1 MPSRP
6 APAFRRTVRTTAACA
21 AACAA
26 VLALLTYPG
35 PTAHAEQSR
44 QQQRVH
50 WRPCDQVLKPAPP
63 LDPDIADCAVR
74 QVPRDHAHPAGDT
87 VGVVMLR
94 HRAKD
99 PANRLGTLF
108 VNPGGPGQSGLHFAY
123 RAQNYLT
130 PEVLARYD
138 VIGFDPRGVGQSA
151 AVKCFTSQEEADA
164 ALGGKHQPP
173 LTPGETAATLHAERA
188 YTDACARDGGPLLP
202 HMSTADVARDLDLL
216 RQGVG
221 AERLHFAGF
230 SYGSMIG
237 ATYANLF
244 PRHTGALIL
253 DGNIDPLLR
262 MTDGIEYD
270 RQRAV
275 GAEEVLTAF
284 LRACAREPDRCAL
297 GEGAPAAAFDAIRHR
312 LRQGPLTLPDGK
324 VVDFGGFGDQV
335 LGRLSAGDLSG
346 LARWLH
352 TLHAAAVSQ
361 TPAPSSKGADH
372 VAPENPKRAAHI
384 APEKRTAYRGND
396 SGNAVNCGEK
406 PYPLPAGMWP
416 VLAERWERTSPTFG
430 RSQAFDALPCA
441 TWPVRASD
449 NTGTYTGPWDRPVR
463 RTALV
468 IGNRF
473 DPVTPYSFAESMA
486 ARLAD
491 ARLVGVDMYGHTA
504 MGLNACVDRLATR
517 YLTEG
522 ALPAAGTVCPADAP
536 PFGRPPDA

>member
-1 MPSRP
+1 MPCRA
-6 APAFRRTVRTTAACA
+6 APAHRRTTRLAAVCA
-21 AACAA
+21 AA
-26 VLALLTYPG
+26 LALLTCPG
-35 PTAHAEQSR
+35 PTARAEQP
-44 QQQRVH
+44 QPPRVR
-50 WRPCDQVLKPAPP
+50 WLPCDQVLKPAPP
-63 LDPDIADCAVR
+63 LDPEVADCAVR
-74 QVPRDHAHPAGDT
+74 QVPRDHARPDGDT

-99 PANRLGTLF
+99 PARRLGALF

-123 RAQNYLT
+123 RAEKFLT

-151 AVKCFTSQEEADA
+151 PVRCFTSQEAADA
-164 ALGGKHQPP
+164 ALAGKREAP
-173 LTPGETAATLHAERA
+173 LTPAETAATLRAERA
-188 YTDACARDGGPLLP
+188 YTRACAREAGPLLP
-202 HMSTADVARDLDLL
+202 HLSTADVARDLDLL
-216 RQGVG
+216 RRSVG
-221 AERLHFAGF
+221 AERLNFAGF

-275 GAEEVLTAF
+275 AAEDVLTAF
-284 LRACAREPDRCAL
+284 LRACASESDRCAF
-297 GEGAPAAAFDAIRHR
+297 GEGSPTTAFEEIRDR
-312 LRQGPLTLPDGK
+312 LRKGSLTLPDGK
-324 VVDFGGFGDQV
+324 AVDFAGLGDLV

-346 LARWLH
+346 LARSLD
-352 TLHAAAVSQ
+352 TLHAAISR
-361 TPAPSSKGADH
+361 TPAPRSKDS
-372 VAPENPKRAAHI
+372 AAEI
-384 APEKRTAYRGND
+384 RTAYRGND

-406 PYPLPAGMWP
+406 PYRLPAGAWP
-416 VLAERWERTSPTFG
+416 LLARQWERSSPTFG
-430 RSQAFDALPCA
+430 RSQAYDALPCA
-441 TWPVRASD
+441 TWPVRAGD
-449 NTGTYTGPWDRPVR
+449 DPGVHTGPWDRPLA

-473 DPVTPYSFAESMA
+473 DPVTPHSFAERMA

-491 ARLVGVDMYGHTA
+491 ARLLTADMYGHTA
-504 MGLNACVDRLATR
+504 MGLNVCVDRLATR

-522 ALPAAGTVCPADAP
+522 AAPAAGTVCPADTP
-536 PFGRPPDA
+536 PFG